1 MFIKKMQD
9 NKGQV
14 APAKIGQKDIDKKKE
29 VQQNLLGQVPVK
41 FNYMPCDLTY
51 ASLQKSQG
59 KHASSN
65 QRQAPTEGSQDRG
78 SATN

>member
-14 APAKIGQKDIDKKKE
+14 ASATIGQNDIAMKNE
-29 VQQNLLGQVPVK
+29 VQQDLLAQVPFK

-51 ASLQKSQG
+51 ASLQKHMDVEA
-59 KHASSN
+59 K
-65 QRQAPTEGSQDRG
+65 
-78 SATN
+78 